1 MVVANALDEYLAEIR
16 EQVCSRCVE
25 RPPGGPPCE
34 PLGKVCG
41 VEMHLPALI
50 GAIHDINS
58 PWIQRYREHNR
69 EIICEK
75 CAFYHASVCPC
86 PMDGLIFLV
95 VKAVDTVDERHPEAA
110 VQAGEGVL
118 KALPPDVEEIV
129 RLYEQTTGRW
139 TGCDW
144 PTSFG
149 KGRLDLNGVTA
160 AEAEAEVAARPEAV
174 GDWREAVRWLARV
187 ERSAHEAER
196 EAREAVAFARAAAW
210 ENAVRQAERED
221 GEAVA
226 FARAAAWENA
236 VRHAERAWELEFTTG
251 RPLWRRPSHTW
262 RTLNQAIQMAA
273 RAREPGVVLS
283 SH

>member
-1 MVVANALDEYLAEIR
+1 MVAVDTLDEYLAEIR

-50 GAIHDINS
+50 DAIHDINS
-58 PWIQRYREHNR
+58 PWIQQYLEHNR
-69 EIICEK
+69 EIICEN
-75 CAFYHASVCPC
+75 CAFHHASVCPC

-95 VKAVDTVDERHPEAA
+95 VKAVDTVDQRNAELGVQTGESTPEAIA
-110 VQAGEGVL
+110 
-118 KALPPDVEEIV
+118 PDVEEIV
-129 RLYEQTTGRW
+129 RLYQETTGRW

-149 KGRLDLNGVTA
+149 KARLDLNGVTA
-160 AEAEAEVAARPEAV
+160 AEAEAEGAAGPEAAH
-174 GDWREAVRWLARV
+174 DWREAVRWLARV
-187 ERSAHEAER
+187 EMSAREAER
-196 EAREAVAFARAAAW
+196 EA
-210 ENAVRQAERED
+210 

-226 FARAAAWENA
+226 FARAAAWQNA
-236 VRHAERAWELEFTTG
+236 ARHAQRAWALEFTTG
-251 RPLWRRPSHTW
+251 RPLWRRPSYTW

-273 RAREPGVVLS
+273 RARGPGVVLS